1 MKVVGVFYA
10 PKTCSVLKIYL
21 YSPPCFLAS
30 FLLESTHSIILKRGV
45 FVPVGII
52 VNSIAILLGGIC
64 GGLLEERLSDRFKQE
79 ITLIFG
85 LCSMGMGVS
94 SIVLMKNMPAVVF
107 AVIIGTAVGLAFHV
121 EQRLRGAASVMQKP
135 ISKLVGE
142 QTHMSQEAFQIQL
155 VTIIVLFCASGTGI
169 YGSLDAGM
177 TGDHTILI
185 AKSILDF
192 FTAAIFACNLG
203 YVVSVIALPQ
213 FVIFFLL
220 FLGAKLIFPLTNPT
234 MIADFKAVGG
244 FLMLATGFRM
254 VNIKQFPTA
263 DMIPAMVFAMP
274 FSYLWTAIIMPML

>member
-1 MKVVGVFYA
+1 MPTGVIINA
-10 PKTCSVLKIYL
+10 LSV
-21 YSPPCFLAS
+21 
-30 FLLESTHSIILKRGV
+30 
-45 FVPVGII
+45 
-52 VNSIAILLGGIC
+52 LLGGLF
-64 GGLLEERLSDRFKQE
+64 GGFFGEKLSDHFKQE

-85 LCSMGMGVS
+85 VCSMGMGIS
-94 SIVLMKNMPAVVF
+94 TIVLMKNMPAVVF
-107 AVIIGTAVGLAFHV
+107 ALIIGTAVGLLLHV
-121 EQRLRGAASVMQKP
+121 GQLIKTGASYMQIP
-135 ISKLVGE
+135 IRKIFGN
-142 QTHMSQEAFQIQL
+142 QSQLANNEFQEQL

-169 YGSLDAGM
+169 YGSLDSGM

-213 FVIFFLL
+213 FVLFFLL
-220 FLGAKLIFPLTNPT
+220 FICAKIIFPLTNPI

-263 DMIPAMVFAMP
+263 DMIPAMILAMP
-274 FSYLWTAIIMPML
+274 FSYLWTTFIIPLF